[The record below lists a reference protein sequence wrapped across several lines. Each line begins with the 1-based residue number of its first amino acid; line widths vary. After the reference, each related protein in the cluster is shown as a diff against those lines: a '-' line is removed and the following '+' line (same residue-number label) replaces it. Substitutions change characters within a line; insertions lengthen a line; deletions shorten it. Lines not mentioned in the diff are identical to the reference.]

1 MTHEEFCVL
10 AERVLSG
17 TATPEDRKRLEAALA
32 ADGALRGLWD
42 EACAAQP
49 GFDALRGVGVTSAP
63 VVAEVFAPSAASQES
78 NVAIYALFALAAVA
92 LAAVLYL
99 TFGEVTPAGRVETP
113 RFAAEDSVD
122 LPAGGY
128 IVAAAFDSEDGY
140 DAAARR
146 LCELRE
152 ASLVRFDAAAP
163 QALFDRVR
171 ECRPRYIA
179 FVLRP
184 EQIDINLVYALWRGA
199 ISLDE
204 DPFLDVSYGLITG
217 ATPDDAVALAEAG
230 SSSAP
235 APRSMASYGI
245 VDPNLRLR
253 VDADLQPWLTDFGST
268 RILQPMN
275 AVTPEVMRAVES
287 AGFVV
292 LTGSGSPTGIDGG
305 LGVDEV
311 DAMTQVPK
319 VVYAGQGYSGVTG
332 LSFQPQRNGALKQIS
347 TKPADSFCLAWIR
360 RGCAAMVGSLGGDY
374 GRLAHGE
381 LQALLES
388 GLPIGDAHRDFQNE
402 WALLFQDAV
411 LQDQTP
417 GRIAN
422 DPRSQLFFQSAAA
435 RVLFGDPAC
444 RPLQAPGASP
454 VVETEWDWE
463 TREGH
468 IRFLQGEPFGKTNI
482 SGLGSGG
489 NPCLRFYVT
498 LPVPD
503 GADVPAAF
511 EAKVHGPDGELPVV
525 FQRSAVETNLGGR
538 FLHLWVG
545 VLNRSEYYQG
555 NVLKFD
561 QFSVDIS
568 AQ

>member
-1 MTHEEFCVL
+1 MTHEEFCIL
-10 AERVLSG
+10 AESVLSG
-17 TATPEDRKRLEAALA
+17 IATPEARKRLEAALA
-32 ADGALRGLWD
+32 ADGGLRDLWD
-42 EACAAQP
+42 EACAAQS
-49 GFDALRGVGVTSAP
+49 GFDALRGVGVASTPPFAQ
-63 VVAEVFAPSAASQES
+63 VFASPAASQES

-99 TFGEVTPAGRVETP
+99 TFGEVTPGGHVETP
-113 RFAAEDSVD
+113 RVSAEDPVD

-128 IVAAAFDSEDGY
+128 IVAAAFDSGDGY

-146 LCELRE
+146 LCELRG

-163 QALFDRVR
+163 QALFDRLR
-171 ECRPRYIA
+171 DSRPRYIA

-184 EQIDINLVYALWRGA
+184 EQIDINLVYGLWRGA
-199 ISLDE
+199 IALDE

-217 ATPDDAVALAEAG
+217 ATPDEAVALAEAG

-235 APRSMASYGI
+235 ATRSMASYGI

-253 VDADLQPWLTDFGST
+253 VDADPQPWLTDFENT

-275 AVTPEVMRAVES
+275 DVAPEVLRAVES

-292 LTGSGSPTGIDGG
+292 LVGNGTPTGIDGG
-305 LGVDEV
+305 VGVGDV
-311 DAMTQVPK
+311 DSMTRVPS
-319 VVYAGQGYSGVTG
+319 VIFAGQGYSGVTG

-347 TKPADSFCLAWIR
+347 TKPADSICLAWIR
-360 RGCAAMVGSLGGDY
+360 RGCAAMIGSLGGDY

-388 GLPIGDAHRDFQNE
+388 GLPIGDAHLQFQNE
-402 WALLFQDAV
+402 WALLFQDAE
-411 LQDQTP
+411 LKDLAP
-417 GRIAN
+417 GRIAD

-454 VVETEWDWE
+454 SVEAEMDWA
-463 TREGH
+463 TREGR
-468 IRFLQGEPFGKTNI
+468 IRFLHGEPFGKTNI

-503 GADVPAAF
+503 GADAPAGFA
-511 EAKVHGPDGELPVV
+511 AKVQGPGGELPVE
-525 FQRSAVETNLGGR
+525 FQRFAVETIPSGR
-538 FLHLWVG
+538 LMHLWVG
-545 VLNRSEYYQG
+545 VLNRSEYYLG
-555 NVLKFD
+555 NVLKFED
-561 QFSVDIS
+561 FSVEVTLK
-568 AQ
+568 